1 MLICYCAEAMPWY
14 NKERPTPFDHTI
26 YTGLKH
32 LHGDVLAQQYG
43 QEWVRGKKYP
53 VISFPSGIERE
64 LQQSETHEHV
74 VQLFGDIQ
82 LPYQVDLDNAL
93 EHLHQIQ
100 TDRNLVVVKH
110 SESVLMLND
119 LLTQRGYFVAYD
131 NAERRIADITRFPE
145 YAMELLDGEV
155 RAVLPPLYANERK
168 GLEAVAPIKFFTPD
182 SNWTWYPTEF
192 DGDDTFF
199 GLVSGFEVELGYFS
213 LSELESV
220 RGSLGLFIER
230 DWYFSP
236 ATLAQL
242 QEFHQE

>member
-1 MLICYCAEAMPWY
+1 MPWY
-14 NKERPTPFDHTI
+14 NKERRTPFDRTI

-43 QEWVRGKKYP
+43 QEWVKGKKYP
-53 VISFPSGIERE
+53 VISFPSGIECE
-64 LQQSETHEHV
+64 LQRSETREHV
-74 VQLFGDIQ
+74 VQLFGDIH
-82 LPYQVDLDNAL
+82 LPYQADLDSAF

-110 SESVLMLND
+110 SESVLMLTD
-119 LLTQRGYFVAYD
+119 LLTQRGYFVTYD
-131 NAERRIADITRFPE
+131 NDERHLADITRFPE
-145 YAMELLDGEV
+145 HAMELLDGKA

-192 DGDDTFF
+192 DGTDVFF
-199 GLVSGFEVELGYFS
+199 GLVDGFEMELGYFS

-220 RGSLGLFIER
+220 RGGLGLSIER
-230 DWYFSP
+230 DLYFEP
-236 ATLAQL
+236 ASL
-242 QEFHQE
+242 QALTGW